1 MECVTFFSSLLL
13 FFFFSCLLTLQG
25 RFLLFFTRF
34 FGRFLHFFSLSSEFS
49 FHWEKTDCFVTLF
62 DLPLA
67 LSLSLFHAR
76 YVYARANTVRSAYSR
91 KGEERL
97 LSETEFVFKSC

>member
-13 FFFFSCLLTLQG
+13 FLFFSCLLTLQG

-67 LSLSLFHAR
+67 LSLSLSFTPATYTR
-76 YVYARANTVRSAYSR
+76 
-91 KGEERL
+91 ER
-97 LSETEFVFKSC
+97 TR